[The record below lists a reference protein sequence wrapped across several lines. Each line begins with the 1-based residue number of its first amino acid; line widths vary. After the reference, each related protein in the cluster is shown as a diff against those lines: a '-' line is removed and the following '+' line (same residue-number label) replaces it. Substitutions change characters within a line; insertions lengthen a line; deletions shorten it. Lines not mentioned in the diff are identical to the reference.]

1 MIKYFFADFFYNTE
15 NGKLIKLH
23 AQMVVFSTLHWQCIH
38 YQTFFDIFR
47 VILILNTN
55 CRASIQP
62 ILERRGMDIHRVNV
76 FVEASNTPLPLDC
89 ECFLLGGNTLNI
101 KGEKKYVNQKT
112 PDKVLEW
119 RLRNTL
125 KIIFFKEFIKCM
137 PVNELKSEEIH

>member
-1 MIKYFFADFFYNTE
+1 
-15 NGKLIKLH
+15 
-23 AQMVVFSTLHWQCIH
+23 MVVFFTLHWQCIH

-119 RLRNTL
+119 RLRNTR
-125 KIIFFKEFIKCM
+125 KIFF
-137 PVNELKSEEIH
+137 LKNSLNACLLISWSLKKFTKFVDRS

>member
-1 MIKYFFADFFYNTE
+1 MVGFLPYTDSVFIIKLFFY
-15 NGKLIKLH
+15 
-23 AQMVVFSTLHWQCIH
+23 
-38 YQTFFDIFR
+38 IFR
-47 VILILNTN
+47 VISVLISN

>member
-1 MIKYFFADFFYNTE
+1 MVGFF
-15 NGKLIKLH
+15 
-23 AQMVVFSTLHWQCIH
+23 TLHWQCIH
-38 YQTFFDIFR
+38 YQTFFYIFR
-47 VILILNTN
+47 VISVLISN

-125 KIIFFKEFIKCM
+125 KIFF
-137 PVNELKSEEIH
+137 LKNSLNACLLISWSLKKFTKLVDRS

>member
-1 MIKYFFADFFYNTE
+1 MVGFF
-15 NGKLIKLH
+15 
-23 AQMVVFSTLHWQCIH
+23 TLHWQCIH
-38 YQTFFDIFR
+38 YQTFFYIFR
-47 VILILNTN
+47 VISVLISN

-125 KIIFFKEFIKCM
+125 KIFFFKEFIKCM
-137 PVNELKSEEIH
+137 PVN

>member
-1 MIKYFFADFFYNTE
+1 
-15 NGKLIKLH
+15 
-23 AQMVVFSTLHWQCIH
+23 MVVFFTLHWQCIH

-101 KGEKKYVNQKT
+101 KGEKNMLTKKLQTKY
-112 PDKVLEW
+112 W
-119 RLRNTL
+119 
-125 KIIFFKEFIKCM
+125 
-137 PVNELKSEEIH
+137 NEGWEIHLKFFFF

>member
-1 MIKYFFADFFYNTE
+1 MVGFLPYTDSVFIIKLFFY
-15 NGKLIKLH
+15 
-23 AQMVVFSTLHWQCIH
+23 
-38 YQTFFDIFR
+38 IFR
-47 VILILNTN
+47 VISVLISN

-125 KIIFFKEFIKCM
+125 KNFF
-137 PVNELKSEEIH
+137 LKNSLNARLLIN

>member
-1 MIKYFFADFFYNTE
+1 
-15 NGKLIKLH
+15 
-23 AQMVVFSTLHWQCIH
+23 MVVFFTLHWQCIH

-137 PVNELKSEEIH
+137 PVN